1 MRMTKHVKLDTGGY
15 QPREARIA
23 LRCEA
28 LLVEEDGCALDVTI
42 TDVSRD
48 GFRLESRCELE
59 VGSDILLQVAKLD
72 PVKASIRWTCGYE
85 AGGVFLEP
93 VAL

>member
-1 MRMTKHVKLDTGGY
+1 MGMNRKFELAGY
-15 QPREARIA
+15 AKRQPRIA

-28 LLVEEDGCALDVTI
+28 VLVEGDGCTLDVVI

-48 GFRLESRCELE
+48 GFRLESRSELE
-59 VGSDILLQVAKLD
+59 VGAEIILLVTKLA
-72 PVKASIRWTCGYE
+72 PVKGLIRWTRGRE

-93 VAL
+93 AAL

>member
-1 MRMTKHVKLDTGGY
+1 MGMNGKFEAAGY
-15 QPREARIA
+15 AKRDPRIA

-28 LLVEEDGCALDVTI
+28 VLVEGDGCTLDVVI
-42 TDVSRD
+42 TDVSRE
-48 GFRLESRCELE
+48 GFRLESKSELE
-59 VGSDILLQVAKLD
+59 VGAEIMLLVTKLA
-72 PVKASIRWTCGYE
+72 PVKGLIRWTCGYE

>member
-1 MRMTKHVKLDTGGY
+1 MTMSSKIEAAGYVKRD
-15 QPREARIA
+15 ARIP

-28 LLVEEDGCALDVTI
+28 VLVEGDGCTLDVVI
-42 TDVSRD
+42 TDVSRE
-48 GFRLESRCELE
+48 GFRLESGSELE
-59 VGSDILLQVAKLD
+59 VGAEVMLLVNKLA
-72 PVKASIRWTCGYE
+72 PVKALIRWTCGHE

>member
-1 MRMTKHVKLDTGGY
+1 MTMSSKIEAAGY
-15 QPREARIA
+15 AKRDPRIA
-23 LRCEA
+23 VRCEA
-28 LLVEEDGCALDVTI
+28 VLIESDGCTLDVVI

-48 GFRLESRCELE
+48 GFRLESDSQLE
-59 VGSDILLQVAKLD
+59 VGSEIMLLVTKLA
-72 PVKASIRWTCGYE
+72 PVKAMIRWTCGHE

>member
-1 MRMTKHVKLDTGGY
+1 MTMSSKIEAAGY
-15 QPREARIA
+15 ARRDPRIA

-28 LLVEEDGCALDVTI
+28 VLVEGDGCTLDVVI

-48 GFRLESRCELE
+48 GFRLESDSQLE
-59 VGSDILLQVAKLD
+59 VGSEVMLLVTKLA
-72 PVKASIRWTCGYE
+72 PVKAMIRWTCGHE

>member
-1 MRMTKHVKLDTGGY
+1 MTMSSKIEAAGY
-15 QPREARIA
+15 AKRDPRIA
-23 LRCEA
+23 VRCEA
-28 LLVEEDGCALDVTI
+28 VLIESDGCTLDVVI

-48 GFRLESRCELE
+48 GFRLESDSQLE
-59 VGSDILLQVAKLD
+59 VGSESMLLVTKLA
-72 PVKASIRWTCGYE
+72 PVKAMIRWTCGHE

>member
-1 MRMTKHVKLDTGGY
+1 MTMSSKIEGSGY
-15 QPREARIA
+15 LKRDPRIA
-23 LRCEA
+23 VRCEA
-28 LLVEEDGCALDVTI
+28 VLVESDGCTLDVVI

-48 GFRLESRCELE
+48 GFRLESESHLD
-59 VGSDILLQVAKLD
+59 VGTEIILLVSKLA
-72 PVKASIRWTCGYE
+72 PVKAMIRWTCGHE

>member
-1 MRMTKHVKLDTGGY
+1 MTKHVKLTADGY
-15 QPREARIA
+15 QYRDPRVAVRSNA
-23 LRCEA
+23 V
-28 LLVEEDGCALDVTI
+28 LVEQDGCLVDVVI
-42 TDVSRD
+42 TNVSRD

-59 VGSDILLQVAKLD
+59 VGAEILLQVARLA
-72 PVKASIRWTCGYE
+72 PVKATIRWTCGCE